1 VWLVT
6 DGMDTADEV
15 DTTTGVEEASTTRDR
30 GTTEEEVGMEG
41 EVRVWAREDLEEGTI
56 TEDSAVVT
64 IEEGEDM
71 ADRTEATVV
80 RMVVME
86 VKEVLE
92 EVMTGILEKVEEGEW
107 VVVIEWED
115 KEEGV
120 VMPQPWEVVVGPT
133 KVWVLGGPT
142 GAEIETIE
150 KEDAQ
155 QRYKD
160 LMN

>member
-1 VWLVT
+1 
-6 DGMDTADEV
+6 MDTAGEV

-30 GTTEEEVGMEG
+30 GTTEEEEVGME
-41 EVRVWAREDLEEGTI
+41 EVVRVWAREDLEEGTT
-56 TEDSAVVT
+56 TEDLVVVT
-64 IEEGEDM
+64 TEEGEGM
-71 ADRTEATVV
+71 AGRMVAMVDRTVG
-80 RMVVME
+80 ME
-86 VKEVLE
+86 DKEVLV
-92 EVMTGILEKVEEGEW
+92 EVMTGILGKVEEGEW

-115 KEEGV
+115 REEGV
-120 VMPQPWEVVVGPT
+120 VMPQPWEVVAGPT